1 MKKSLLTLF
10 ALAAMSASALAADIK
25 PALVYGTGGKFD
37 KSFNEAA
44 AAGAEKFK
52 AETGIEFRDFEPT
65 SDTQGE
71 QAIRNFASKGF
82 NPVVA
87 VSFAW
92 TSAMEKVAAEFPD
105 TKFVIVDSVVELPNV
120 RSVVYKEHEGSYLV
134 GLLAGMA
141 SKTGKVGFIGGM
153 DIPLIRKFACG
164 YAQGAKAAND
174 KIEVFQNMTGT
185 TGAAWNDPVRGG
197 ELTKNQI
204 DQGADVIYAAAGAT
218 GIGVLQTAADNK
230 KFSIGVDSNQ
240 NHLHPG
246 SVLTS
251 MVKRVDLAVYN
262 AYKDAKDD
270 KFTPGIVALGV
281 KEDGVAYA
289 LDDNNKALI
298 TPEMTAAVDKAKAD
312 IISGAVK
319 VHDYMADNSCPKLY
333 DMWLGRVMFFILR
346 PFHIQPSERFRF
358 EYGPCNRT
366 RGHRQEI
373 RCRTRQQEHQSDNCQ
388 GYDPRHHRGK
398 RCRKVDFD
406 VDPLRFLPGGCR

>member
-1 MKKSLLTLF
+1 MKKTLLSLI
-10 ALAAMSASALAADIK
+10 AMAAMSATALAADIK

-44 AAGAEKFK
+44 SVGAERFK
-52 AETGIEFRDFEPT
+52 KETGIDFRDFEPT

-71 QAIRNFASKGF
+71 QAIRNFASRGF

-105 TKFVIVDSVVELPNV
+105 TKFAIVDSVVDLKNV
-120 RSVVYKEHEGSYLV
+120 RSVLYKEEEGSYLV

-141 SKTGKVGFIGGM
+141 SKTGKVGFVGGM
-153 DIPLIRKFACG
+153 DIPLIRKFGCG
-164 YAQGAKAAND
+164 YVQGVKAAKPD
-174 KIEVFQNMTGT
+174 AQVFQNMTGT

-204 DQGADVIYAAAGAT
+204 DQGADVVYAAAGAT
-218 GIGVLQTAADNK
+218 GLGVLQTAADNK
-230 KFSIGVDSNQ
+230 KLSIGVDSNQ

-262 AYKDAKDD
+262 AFKDTKED
-270 KFTPGIVALGV
+270 KFTAGIQALGV

-298 TPEMTAAVDKAKAD
+298 TPEMKTAVEKAKAD
-312 IISGAVK
+312 IIAGTIK
-319 VHDYMADNSCPKLY
+319 VHDYMSNKA
-333 DMWLGRVMFFILR
+333 
-346 PFHIQPSERFRF
+346 
-358 EYGPCNRT
+358 CN
-366 RGHRQEI
+366 
-373 RCRTRQQEHQSDNCQ
+373 
-388 GYDPRHHRGK
+388 K
-398 RCRKVDFD
+398 
-406 VDPLRFLPGGCR
+406 